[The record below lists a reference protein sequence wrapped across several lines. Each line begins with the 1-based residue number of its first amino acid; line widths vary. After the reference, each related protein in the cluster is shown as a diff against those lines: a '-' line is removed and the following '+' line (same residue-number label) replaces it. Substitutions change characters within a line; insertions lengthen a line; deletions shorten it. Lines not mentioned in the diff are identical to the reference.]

1 MKTKL
6 NLPKVLEVD
15 KTSRTLKFAYAQSL
29 HMHSH
34 GAQLN
39 IYKIIFWD
47 EDGMK
52 GRKWYC
58 DFYRAGCGP
67 KMQIDGL

>member
-1 MKTKL
+1 MKTEL

-39 IYKIIFWD
+39 IYKIIF
-47 EDGMK
+47 
-52 GRKWYC
+52 
-58 DFYRAGCGP
+58 
-67 KMQIDGL
+67 